1 MATRRTF
8 IARLAA
14 SVVTLC
20 AAASQPA
27 CTSAAPQRASG
38 VQRVGY
44 LAARHSTCL
53 DPAEWEI
60 VHGVAIRSVQ
70 RHPPLPTCRES
81 RLIDALAARGHRL
94 GETIEWLQVGPI
106 KLVEWGAGGAEGD
119 LLQPAAYLA
128 ARQPDVIV
136 AEGEDATRAALSVT
150 ATIPIVASNVN
161 DMVETGLVKNVA
173 RPERNV
179 TGVSFRTSD
188 LTIKRIE
195 LLKEAFPSVKRPILV
210 HGTRPSDLAAIGL
223 ASDAARQL
231 GLLPVR
237 VPFVPSCGAPTV
249 VTEPTYPPGVFGW
262 GGMGGPGASEKIP
275 LGGKPFPI
283 APDAN
288 SNAIVVCKSDN
299 AFSEIA
305 QNLDAA
311 IQQGAD
317 SIVVTAAL
325 RMPEP
330 LIDYLWLR
338 HYSGR
343 GLPGVFPTAEYDRV
357 GAIVMREPFD
367 LSAQV
372 ATYVDKLLRGARP
385 GDLPIVSPAQLE
397 IVVSLRTAQ
406 GLGLTIAPNALA
418 RATTVVP

>member
-1 MATRRTF
+1 
-8 IARLAA
+8 
-14 SVVTLC
+14 
-20 AAASQPA
+20 
-27 CTSAAPQRASG
+27 

-44 LAARHSTCL
+44 LAARYSACVEPSHWDIL
-53 DPAEWEI
+53 
-60 VHGVAIRSVQ
+60 HGVAVRTRQLSA
-70 RHPPLPTCRES
+70 PLSICRETS
-81 RLIDALAARGHRL
+81 LIDALATRGHRL
-94 GETIEWLQVGPI
+94 GESIEWLQVGPV

-161 DMVETGLVKNVA
+161 DMVETGLVTNVA
-173 RPERNV
+173 HPERNV

-210 HGTRPSDLAAIGL
+210 HGTRQSDLLAIGL
-223 ASDAARQL
+223 ALETARQL
-231 GLLPVR
+231 GLSPIR
-237 VPFVPSCGAPTV
+237 VPFEGGCGTPTV
-249 VTEPTYPPGVFGW
+249 LTEPTFAPGIYGFEVHSGQRV
-262 GGMGGPGASEKIP
+262 E
-275 LGGKPFPI
+275 LGGKPLPT
-283 APDAN
+283 APDAL
-288 SNAIVVCKSDN
+288 SNAIVVCRSDS
-299 AFSEIA
+299 AFSQIA

-357 GAIVMREPFD
+357 GAIIMREPFD

-372 ATYVDKLLRGARP
+372 AEYVDKLLQGARP
-385 GDLPIVSPAQLE
+385 GDLPIVSPAHLE
-397 IVVSLRTAQ
+397 IRVNLRAARD
-406 GLGLTIAPNALA
+406 LGLTISPNALA
-418 RATTVVP
+418 KATMVVR